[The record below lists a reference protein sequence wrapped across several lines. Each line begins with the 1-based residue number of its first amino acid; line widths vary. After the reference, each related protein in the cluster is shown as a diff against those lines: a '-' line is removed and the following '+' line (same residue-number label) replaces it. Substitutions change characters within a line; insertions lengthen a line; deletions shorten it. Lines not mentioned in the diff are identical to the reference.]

1 MKRLT
6 AKVLSCAPLNA
17 EMGLLALALPAGAEA
32 AVPGQFAHIAVPGDR
47 AHLLRRPISLYS
59 VHDGILELGIA
70 AKGEGTRRI
79 LAAKPGEEI
88 DLLYP
93 LGRGFEK
100 GGLERIAFVGG
111 GIGVAPQRF
120 AKEAFADARCRAV
133 FGFRSWDLLY
143 AVEACERTGAPVT
156 VCTDDGSAGVH
167 GLVTGPL
174 EEMLRRGE
182 VDGVMACGPTPM
194 LRAVQALALQYGV
207 PAQLSLEEH
216 MGCGIGACLTCNCK
230 VKAKDGEFG
239 YKRVCADG
247 PVFPAEEVVFG

>member
-6 AKVLSCAPLNA
+6 AKVLSCEALNA
-17 EMGLLALALPAGAEA
+17 EMGLLQLALPAEAEEA
-32 AVPGQFAHIAVPGDR
+32 IPGQFAHIAVPGDR
-47 AHLLRRPISLYS
+47 SHLLRRPISLYS
-59 VHDGILELGIA
+59 VHDGVLELGIA

-93 LGRGFEK
+93 LGRGFAK
-100 GGLERIAFVGG
+100 GAMTRIAFVGG
-111 GIGVAPQRF
+111 GIGVAPLRY
-120 AKEAFADARCRAV
+120 AMEKFADANCRAI
-133 FGFRSWDLLY
+133 FGFRNKDLLY
-143 AVEACERTGAPVT
+143 AVQECEKTGAPVT
-156 VCTDDGSAGVH
+156 VCTDDGSFGVH

-207 PAQLSLEEH
+207 EAQLSLEEH

-247 PVFPAEEVVFG
+247 PVFPAKEVVFG

>member
-17 EMGLLALALPAGAEA
+17 EMGLLTLALPAGAEA
-32 AVPGQFAHIAVPGDR
+32 AVPGQFAHLAVPGDR

-111 GIGVAPQRF
+111 GIGVAPLRF
-120 AKEAFADARCRAV
+120 AMEAFADARCRAV
-133 FGFRSWDLLY
+133 FGFRSRDLLY
-143 AVEACERTGAPVT
+143 AVEACERTGAP
-156 VCTDDGSAGVH
+156 
-167 GLVTGPL
+167 
-174 EEMLRRGE
+174 
-182 VDGVMACGPTPM
+182 
-194 LRAVQALALQYGV
+194 
-207 PAQLSLEEH
+207 
-216 MGCGIGACLTCNCK
+216 CLLYTSPSPRD
-230 VKAKDGEFG
+230 A
-239 YKRVCADG
+239 
-247 PVFPAEEVVFG
+247 